1 MKYKAIISDFDG
13 TLVNKRSELSPELIK
28 AIHGYMAQG
37 GHFCLATGRDF
48 TGHIVQACQD
58 LALAGP
64 QIASAAGRK
73 IFAFFTER
81 PPFRSTVASCSTI
94 LWLRSSIRL
103 EGLR

>member
-64 QIASAAGRK
+64 QIASGGAEILLRN
-73 IFAFFTER
+73 
-81 PPFRSTVASCSTI
+81 TI
-94 LWLRSSIRL
+94 LLFKKLVYSW
-103 EGLR
+103 